1 MLSIFIIA
9 FNHQIKPF
17 IVWLIW
23 YLHTRSIC
31 MQTINVESQFRNKRY
46 IYMYQW
52 IVIGR
57 NIKVYRKCEPCTGHT
72 YQWRGTNS
80 CMGCINRFVGFCICT
95 YFINRPLLNCI
106 IWTAM
111 HHPLGIQ
118 TTFIGISTL
127 FTFYI
132 FVLSNK
138 WYLYWYFIKLWSLKN
153 NSKQSFYLWYI
164 FFTMS
169 IVKWNLTLIHTF
181 QQFNFI
187 PFLMLTTVLLQICLI
202 EFESQLLSWKPV
214 SKLIILFYIACTRV
228 VPKLGRQVARHRKI
242 KLVPQWVQVIGILIC
257 QNQKIKINIKK
268 WKL

>member
-1 MLSIFIIA
+1 MWTLYRS
-9 FNHQIKPF
+9 
-17 IVWLIW
+17 
-23 YLHTRSIC
+23 YLPMAWNQLLHGLYQSVCWILY
-31 MQTINVESQFRNKRY
+31 MYLFYKQTITEL
-46 IYMYQW
+46 
-52 IVIGR
+52 
-57 NIKVYRKCEPCTGHT
+57 HHL
-72 YQWRGTNS
+72 NS
-80 CMGCINRFVGFCICT
+80 HF
-95 YFINRPLLNCI
+95 
-106 IWTAM
+106 
-111 HHPLGIQ
+111 PLGIQ

-164 FFTMS
+164 FFPMS

-202 EFESQLLSWKPV
+202 EFESQLLSWKPD

-228 VPKLGRQVARHRKI
+228 VPKLGRQVARHRKM

>member
-1 MLSIFIIA
+1 MWTLYRS
-9 FNHQIKPF
+9 
-17 IVWLIW
+17 
-23 YLHTRSIC
+23 YLPMAWNQLLHGLYQSVCWILY
-31 MQTINVESQFRNKRY
+31 MYLFYKQTITEL
-46 IYMYQW
+46 
-52 IVIGR
+52 
-57 NIKVYRKCEPCTGHT
+57 HHL
-72 YQWRGTNS
+72 NS
-80 CMGCINRFVGFCICT
+80 HF
-95 YFINRPLLNCI
+95 
-106 IWTAM
+106 
-111 HHPLGIQ
+111 PLGIQ

-127 FTFYI
+127 FTLYI

-153 NSKQSFYLWYI
+153 NSKQSFYLGYI

-228 VPKLGRQVARHRKI
+228 VPKLGRQVARHRKM

>member
-1 MLSIFIIA
+1 MWTLYRS
-9 FNHQIKPF
+9 
-17 IVWLIW
+17 
-23 YLHTRSIC
+23 YLPMAWNQLLHGLYQLVCWILY
-31 MQTINVESQFRNKRY
+31 MYLFYKQTITKL
-46 IYMYQW
+46 
-52 IVIGR
+52 
-57 NIKVYRKCEPCTGHT
+57 HHL
-72 YQWRGTNS
+72 NS
-80 CMGCINRFVGFCICT
+80 HF
-95 YFINRPLLNCI
+95 
-106 IWTAM
+106 
-111 HHPLGIQ
+111 PLGIQ

-153 NSKQSFYLWYI
+153 NSKQSFYLWYT

-202 EFESQLLSWKPV
+202 EFESQLLSWKPD

-228 VPKLGRQVARHRKI
+228 VPKLGRQVARHRKT

-257 QNQKIKINIKK
+257 QNQKI
-268 WKL
+268 

>member
-1 MLSIFIIA
+1 MWTLYRSYLPMA
-9 FNHQIKPF
+9 
-17 IVWLIW
+17 W
-23 YLHTRSIC
+23 YQLLHGLYQSVCWILY
-31 MQTINVESQFRNKRY
+31 MYLFYKQTITEL
-46 IYMYQW
+46 
-52 IVIGR
+52 
-57 NIKVYRKCEPCTGHT
+57 HHL
-72 YQWRGTNS
+72 NS
-80 CMGCINRFVGFCICT
+80 HF
-95 YFINRPLLNCI
+95 
-106 IWTAM
+106 
-111 HHPLGIQ
+111 PLGIQ

>member
-1 MLSIFIIA
+1 MWTLYRS
-9 FNHQIKPF
+9 
-17 IVWLIW
+17 
-23 YLHTRSIC
+23 YLPMAWNQLLHGLYQSVCWILY
-31 MQTINVESQFRNKRY
+31 MYLFYKQTITKL
-46 IYMYQW
+46 
-52 IVIGR
+52 
-57 NIKVYRKCEPCTGHT
+57 HHL
-72 YQWRGTNS
+72 NS
-80 CMGCINRFVGFCICT
+80 HF
-95 YFINRPLLNCI
+95 
-106 IWTAM
+106 
-111 HHPLGIQ
+111 PLGIQ

-132 FVLSNK
+132 FVLSDK

-153 NSKQSFYLWYI
+153 NSKQSFYLGYT

-202 EFESQLLSWKPV
+202 EFESQLLSWKPD

-228 VPKLGRQVARHRKI
+228 VPKLGRQVARHRKM

>member
-1 MLSIFIIA
+1 MWTLYRS
-9 FNHQIKPF
+9 
-17 IVWLIW
+17 
-23 YLHTRSIC
+23 YLPMAWNQLLHGLYQSVCWILY
-31 MQTINVESQFRNKRY
+31 MYLFYKQTITEL
-46 IYMYQW
+46 
-52 IVIGR
+52 
-57 NIKVYRKCEPCTGHT
+57 HHL
-72 YQWRGTNS
+72 NS
-80 CMGCINRFVGFCICT
+80 HF
-95 YFINRPLLNCI
+95 
-106 IWTAM
+106 
-111 HHPLGIQ
+111 PLGIQ

-153 NSKQSFYLWYI
+153 NSKQSFYLWYT

-202 EFESQLLSWKPV
+202 EFESQLLSWKPD

-228 VPKLGRQVARHRKI
+228 VPKLGRQVARHRKM

>member
-1 MLSIFIIA
+1 MWTLYRSYLPMA
-9 FNHQIKPF
+9 
-17 IVWLIW
+17 W
-23 YLHTRSIC
+23 YQLLHGLYQSVCWILY
-31 MQTINVESQFRNKRY
+31 MYLFYKQTITEL
-46 IYMYQW
+46 
-52 IVIGR
+52 
-57 NIKVYRKCEPCTGHT
+57 HHL
-72 YQWRGTNS
+72 NS
-80 CMGCINRFVGFCICT
+80 HF
-95 YFINRPLLNCI
+95 
-106 IWTAM
+106 
-111 HHPLGIQ
+111 PLGIQ

-127 FTFYI
+127 FTLYI

-153 NSKQSFYLWYI
+153 NSKQSFYLGYT

-202 EFESQLLSWKPV
+202 EFESQLLSWKPD

-228 VPKLGRQVARHRKI
+228 VPKLGRQVARHRKM

>member
-1 MLSIFIIA
+1 MWTLYRSYLPMA
-9 FNHQIKPF
+9 
-17 IVWLIW
+17 W
-23 YLHTRSIC
+23 YQLLHGLYQSVCWILY
-31 MQTINVESQFRNKRY
+31 MYLFYKQTITEL
-46 IYMYQW
+46 
-52 IVIGR
+52 
-57 NIKVYRKCEPCTGHT
+57 HHL
-72 YQWRGTNS
+72 NS
-80 CMGCINRFVGFCICT
+80 HF
-95 YFINRPLLNCI
+95 
-106 IWTAM
+106 
-111 HHPLGIQ
+111 PLGIQ

-127 FTFYI
+127 FTLYI

-153 NSKQSFYLWYI
+153 NSKQSFYLWYT

-202 EFESQLLSWKPV
+202 EFESQLLSWKAD

-228 VPKLGRQVARHRKI
+228 VPKLGRQVARHRKM
-242 KLVPQWVQVIGILIC
+242 KLVPQWVQVIGNLIC
-257 QNQKIKINIKK
+257 HKHKIKINIKK